1 MKNNYTDI
9 VLVIA
14 FAILIATC
22 VSLLLINENLRE
34 EIIEL
39 KKQRIE
45 NSQIEEL
52 AVTSYCLGHA
62 EGALAYQIS
71 DKMKDYQ
78 IFLQNYR
85 RLEDADSIKYR
96 NRIHLILK

>member
-1 MKNNYTDI
+1 MKNNYADI

-14 FAILIATC
+14 FVIITATC
-22 VSLLLINENLRE
+22 ISLLFINENLRD
-34 EIIEL
+34 EIAEL
-39 KKQRIE
+39 KKQKIE
-45 NSQIEEL
+45 NSQIEDL
-52 AVTSYCLGHA
+52 AVTSYCLGHS

-71 DKMKDYQ
+71 NEMKDYQ